1 VLSVDI
7 EIRESTLVRYA
18 DDSGAA
24 SWCPDVRSRNP
35 CRLSIFSPAVTA
47 LPPSGRMRLSCA
59 SPQGVTPAVSSGFA
73 SLRKFI
79 LSHRCQHC
87 KCTELTALLRQG
99 SCRVAD
105 GRNSSKEMIM
115 ANRGYAEELVDQEDD
130 FDSAPLNGCIPSTRL
145 TLTRM
150 TSLR

>member
-1 VLSVDI
+1 MPSVDLLACGD
-7 EIRESTLVRYA
+7 RSSTQR
-18 DDSGAA
+18 SHAA
-24 SWCPDVRSRNP
+24 SLCLPAGSA
-35 CRLSIFSPAVTA
+35 PAV
-47 LPPSGRMRLSCA
+47 P
-59 SPQGVTPAVSSGFA
+59 SGFA